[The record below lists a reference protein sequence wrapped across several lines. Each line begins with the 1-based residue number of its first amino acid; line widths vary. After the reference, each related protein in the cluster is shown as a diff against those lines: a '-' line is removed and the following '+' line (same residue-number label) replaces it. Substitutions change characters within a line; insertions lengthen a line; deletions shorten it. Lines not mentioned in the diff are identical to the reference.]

1 MKLLVLLVLTLK
13 LAGSLCKPC
22 STIMAPRKQFKAAA
36 AAAAP
41 KAAAAAPA
49 TQEPATLIEETQV
62 QEAAPTLMMS
72 PDGQLPDLFDDEEAF
87 PPNPPHLQI

>member
-1 MKLLVLLVLTLK
+1 MKLLFLLVLTLK

-36 AAAAP
+36 AAATR
-41 KAAAAAPA
+41 AAAAAAAAA
-49 TQEPATLIEETQV
+49 TTEPATLIDDTQV

-72 PDGQLPDLFDDEEAF
+72 PDGQLPDLFDD
-87 PPNPPHLQI
+87 